1 MFNFD
6 DDSIAKVLGHGVDY
20 DFKKLLN
27 SKDQDV
33 RYLAVKLLTLDRA
46 LNRVVESKESYFDE
60 ALRKEDSETEALL
73 DVFAFCQDQ
82 LNEVWNKY
90 DKNYKRH

>member
-20 DFKKLLN
+20 DFKSLLN

-60 ALRKEDSETEALL
+60 ALRKENSETEALL
-73 DVFAFCQDQ
+73 DIFAFCQ
-82 LNEVWNKY
+82 NEINKVWEKY
-90 DKNYKRH
+90 DQRHRRH

>member
-6 DDSIAKVLGHGVDY
+6 DDSIAEVLGHGVDY
-20 DFKKLLN
+20 DFESLLN

-60 ALRKEDSETEALL
+60 ALRKENSETEALL
-73 DVFAFCQDQ
+73 DVFAFCESEI
-82 LNEVWNKY
+82 NKVWEKY
-90 DKNYKRH
+90 DQRHRRH